1 MLRPFRSRLAT
12 GVGVLILIGG
22 VCLAL
27 VTGGSDLKRDK
38 AELVALSSRWVS
50 AVANRD
56 PGFVD
61 ILDSS
66 AAKHYQHLRDVALK
80 GNISELNALDPTDQ
94 LQALFLRLAVDAN
107 SLREMSGRE
116 ILVRA
121 VNEQWI
127 GQDLRRT
134 DELRELVV
142 EGDTATGRLYK
153 FGREDRPDRGRQYFI
168 RENGEWRVDIRG
180 ERERLQMDFES
191 FVARSGLAP
200 SEAAFFILETRL
212 LRKVTPADFVPPA
225 SGPSTEVSDVSASK
239 APTAHTDLRIVA
251 LRESL
256 DDPSLTAVTIED
268 RKESLRSVLSVG
280 DSFVGE
286 HGYRLVR
293 VVGDRVWLEHD
304 GASLVLRL
312 ESEGPPL
319 DQRLRVDGGPA
330 ATVSLLE
337 QARLGQH
344 REGLMAQWRNVG
356 LRARPQLLQQGW
368 LVPEFAPD
376 HETMLGLRVRKLVEG
391 SFWQQI
397 GLAEGDLLERA
408 NGDAIDSMDRWRELL
423 RAAETDRELSVVVL
437 RDGQRRRFHTKT
449 VPPRGSKKP
458 PTDPSPLSRTPVSL
472 FSLYRTWPRV

>member
-1 MLRPFRSRLAT
+1 M
-12 GVGVLILIGG
+12 LILIGG
-22 VCLAL
+22 LCLAL
-27 VTGGSDLKRDK
+27 VTGGSDLERDK

-61 ILDSS
+61 LLDSS
-66 AAKHYQHLRDVALK
+66 AAEHYLHLRDVALK
-80 GNISELNALDPTDQ
+80 GNNSELNTLDPTDQ
-94 LQALFLRLAVDAN
+94 LQVLFLRLAIDAN
-107 SLREMSGRE
+107 QLHEMSGRE

-121 VNEQWI
+121 IDEQWI

-134 DELRELVV
+134 DELREVAI

-168 RENGEWRVDIRG
+168 RENGEWRVDLRG

-225 SGPSTEVSDVSASK
+225 SGLGTEISDVSVSK
-239 APTAHTDLRIVA
+239 TQAGGDFLRLVA
-251 LRESL
+251 IRESS
-256 DDPSLTAVTIED
+256 DDPHESAVTIED

-280 DSFVGE
+280 DFFGDE
-286 HGYRLVR
+286 NGHRLVR
-293 VVGDRVWLEHD
+293 IAGDRAWLERD

-312 ESEGPPL
+312 EPEGPPL
-319 DQRLRVDGGPA
+319 DQRLRVDGAPT

-368 LVPEFAPD
+368 LVPAFAPG
-376 HETMLGLRVRKLVEG
+376 HETMLGLRVRNLVEG
-391 SFWQQI
+391 SFWHQL
-397 GLAEGDLLERA
+397 GLAEGDLLERV
-408 NGDAIDSMDRWRELL
+408 NGDTIDSMDRWQELL
-423 RAAETDRELSVVVL
+423 RAAETDQEISVVVL
-437 RDGQRRRFHTKT
+437 RDGQRRRFHIKT
-449 VPPRGSKKP
+449 VPPRGSIKP
-458 PTDPSPLSRTPVSL
+458 T
-472 FSLYRTWPRV
+472 

>member
-1 MLRPFRSRLAT
+1 MRA
-12 GVGVLILIGG
+12 GVLILIGG
-22 VCLAL
+22 LCLAL
-27 VTGGSDLKRDK
+27 VTGGSDLERDK

-50 AVANRD
+50 AVSNRD
-56 PGFVD
+56 PGLVD
-61 ILDSS
+61 LLDSS
-66 AAKHYQHLRDVALK
+66 AAEHYQHLRDVALK
-80 GNISELNALDPTDQ
+80 GNVSELNALDPTDQ
-94 LQALFLRLAVDAN
+94 LQVLFLRLAIDAN
-107 SLREMSGRE
+107 PLREMSGRE

-121 VNEQWI
+121 IDEQWI

-134 DELRELVV
+134 DELREVAV

-153 FGREDRPDRGRQYFI
+153 FGQEDRPDRGRQYFI
-168 RENGEWRVDIRG
+168 RENGEWRVDLRG

-225 SGPSTEVSDVSASK
+225 SGPGTEISDVFVPK
-239 APTAHTDLRIVA
+239 ATTAHTHLRIVVV
-251 LRESL
+251 RESL

-268 RKESLRSVLSVG
+268 RQESLRSVLSVG
-280 DSFVGE
+280 DSFGDE
-286 HGYRLVR
+286 NGYRLVR
-293 VVGDRVWLEHD
+293 IAGDRAWLERD
-304 GASLVLRL
+304 GASLLLRL
-312 ESEGPPL
+312 EPEGPPL
-319 DQRLRVDGGPA
+319 DQRLRVDGEPA

-368 LVPEFAPD
+368 LVPEFAPG

-391 SFWQQI
+391 SFWHQV

-408 NGDAIDSMDRWRELL
+408 NGGTIDSMDRWQELL
-423 RAAETDRELSVVVL
+423 RAAETDQAISVVVL
-437 RDGQRRRFHTKT
+437 RDGQRLRFHTRT
-449 VPPRGSKKP
+449 VPPRGSRKP
-458 PTDPSPLSRTPVSL
+458 I
-472 FSLYRTWPRV
+472 